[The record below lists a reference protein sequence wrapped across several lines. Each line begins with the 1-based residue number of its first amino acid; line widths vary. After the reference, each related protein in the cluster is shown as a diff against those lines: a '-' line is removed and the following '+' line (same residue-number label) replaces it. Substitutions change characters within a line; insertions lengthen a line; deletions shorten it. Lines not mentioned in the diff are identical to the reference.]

1 MKAGRLMI
9 GWHRQWHNPSQAEEA
24 ADWLQNEPQIYFED
38 SDTSWNGQFRKV
50 KITVIVYSDLNY
62 GDVSAKPVEV
72 AEALTKRLVGF
83 NGAVSWEKIPLGYP
97 HRIDG
102 FPLWMG
108 IRKQTCWL
116 VGDGGIL
123 TLDESFPHP
132 IPTKHQ
138 SPPVMH
144 CWPWCV
150 FVERK
155 I

>member
-83 NGAVSWEKIPLGYP
+83 NGAVSWEKIPLATLTESMASRSGWAFVN
-97 HRIDG
+97 R
-102 FPLWMG
+102 
-108 IRKQTCWL
+108 L
-116 VGDGGIL
+116 VGL
-123 TLDESFPHP
+123 LET
-132 IPTKHQ
+132 
-138 SPPVMH
+138 
-144 CWPWCV
+144 
-150 FVERK
+150 VEY
-155 I
+155 